1 MQHPASTQPPQAK
14 PPRERLWTAP
24 FLACG
29 LVNGLQGMAHFVML
43 TILPL
48 VIIDSFRKGDLD
60 PWEHLSNMQVKLYL
74 MEADGGNR
82 RLLMD
87 FFGGQGSINVNSW
100 APDSRRFAFV
110 RYILH
115 HS

>member
-48 VIIDSFRKGDLD
+48 VIIESFRKGDL
-60 PWEHLSNMQVKLYL
+60 EAGLAMACFQVGAVCFRPLAGCTIY
-74 MEADGGNR
+74 R
-82 RLLMD
+82 
-87 FFGGQGSINVNSW
+87 
-100 APDSRRFAFV
+100 
-110 RYILH
+110 
-115 HS
+115 